1 MIGFSMNKYETLSYK
16 ISARIARKKDIV
28 FLREDFADLGGYDQV
43 GRILRNLVR
52 DGKIIKIG
60 YGLYAK
66 AKKSSITGEIIP
78 VAPLPTLARAA
89 LERLG
94 VEVAP
99 SALERGYNAGKT
111 TQVPTGR
118 RIAINGRVS
127 RKIGYGGAYISYES
141 ATTEELE
148 MAAAGLARLPTE
160 ELLESFWEME
170 APVVEMEDIVSA
182 VRAERDFDIFP

>member
-1 MIGFSMNKYETLSYK
+1 MIGFIMNKYETLNYK
-16 ISARIARKKDIV
+16 ISARIVRKKEII

-66 AKKSSITGEIIP
+66 AKRSSITGEVIP
-78 VAPLPTLARAA
+78 VASLPTLAKAA

-99 SALERGYNAGKT
+99 PVLERDYNAGRT
-111 TQVPTGR
+111 MQVPTGR
-118 RIAINGRVS
+118 MIAIKGRVN
-127 RKIGYGGAYISYES
+127 RKIGYGGAYVSYES
-141 ATTEELE
+141 AGEEGTL
-148 MAAAGLARLPTE
+148 
-160 ELLESFWEME
+160 
-170 APVVEMEDIVSA
+170 
-182 VRAERDFDIFP
+182 

>member
-1 MIGFSMNKYETLSYK
+1 MIGFIMNKYETLSYK
-16 ISARIARKKDIV
+16 ISARIVRKKDIV

-52 DGKIIKIG
+52 AGKIIKIG

-66 AKKSSITGEIIP
+66 AKKSSITGEVIP

-99 SALERGYNAGKT
+99 SALERDYNAGKT

-118 RIAINGRVS
+118 MIAIKGRVN
-127 RKIGYGGAYISYES
+127 RKIGYGGAYVSYEQ
-141 ATTEELE
+141 
-148 MAAAGLARLPTE
+148 AAKEGTL
-160 ELLESFWEME
+160 
-170 APVVEMEDIVSA
+170 
-182 VRAERDFDIFP
+182 